1 MTEILLTRS
10 IDDIDRREMV
20 SEDFILVER
29 DGFVATIVL
38 NRLEKMNSLNP
49 NMLLTI
55 AEKLESLSSNDDGR
69 TVVFRGAGNKSF
81 SSGYDIAELPTGL
94 SEEAMENLKGNNPLE
109 IGLNAVESFP
119 YPTIAMIDGFAFGV
133 GCELAITCDIRIAS
147 ETSRMGI
154 PPSRL
159 GLVYH
164 PHGMQ
169 RFINVVGLANAKEL
183 FLTGRFYDIGRAK
196 EMGMVNY
203 VVKKEELHAF
213 TYEMAREIAGNAPLA
228 LKGHKHIFKSLLAH
242 QGILEGDYPEIEKMI
257 TGSLN
262 SEDIKEGAAAFFQ
275 KRKAEFKGR

>member
-1 MTEILLTRS
+1 MKNT
-10 IDDIDRREMV
+10 DDIDRREKV
-20 SEDFILVER
+20 SDDFILMEK

-38 NRLEKMNSLNP
+38 NRPEKMNSLNP

-55 AEKLESLSSNDDGR
+55 AEKLKNLSRNDDVR
-69 TVVFRGAGNKSF
+69 TVVFKGAGDKSF
-81 SSGYDIAELPTGL
+81 SSGYDIAEIPTGL
-94 SEEAMENLKGNNPLE
+94 SEEVMENLKGKNPLE
-109 IGLNAVESFP
+109 IGLNAVENFP

-164 PHGMQ
+164 PHGIQ
-169 RFINVVGLANAKEL
+169 KFINVVGLANAKEL
-183 FLTGRFYDIGRAK
+183 FLTGRFYDIERAK
-196 EMGMVNY
+196 DMGMVNY

-213 TYEMAREIAGNAPLA
+213 AYEMAREIAGNAPLA
-228 LKGHKHIFKSLLAH
+228 LKGHKHIFKKLLAQ

-257 TGSLN
+257 TDSLH